1 VRRMSGRK
9 RLIIAISGA
18 SGPVYGVRMLEVLQ
32 TVEDIETHLVFSPS
46 AAQTITAETD
56 YSLEHV
62 RSLADEV
69 HSFKDIG
76 ASISSGSFKT
86 EGMIVAPCSIK
97 TLAGI
102 ANCFSDNLISRAA
115 DVCLKEGRKVALMVR
130 ETPLHQ
136 GHLELMAKAA
146 SYGCVI
152 VPPVPAFYH
161 RPRTIDDIV
170 NQTVGR
176 TLDQFGI
183 DTDFVHRWK
192 EQAAG

>member
-1 VRRMSGRK
+1 MSDVRR
-9 RLIIAISGA
+9 LIVAISGA
-18 SGPVYGVRMLEVLQ
+18 SGPIYGVRMLEVLRD
-32 TVEDIETHLVFSPS
+32 VPDIETHLVMSPS
-46 AAQTITAETD
+46 GAQTIAAETD
-56 YSLEHV
+56 FSLEHV
-62 RSLADEV
+62 RSLADTV

-76 ASISSGSFKT
+76 ATISSGSYKT

-115 DVCLKEGRKVALMVR
+115 DVCLKERRKVALMVR

-136 GHLELMAKAA
+136 GHLELMVKAA
-146 SYGCVI
+146 QYGCVI

-161 RPRTIDDIV
+161 RPKTIEDIV

-183 DTDFVHRWK
+183 DTDIVHRWK
-192 EQAAG
+192 EQATG

>member
-1 VRRMSGRK
+1 MSDVRR
-9 RLIIAISGA
+9 LIVAISGA
-18 SGPVYGVRMLEVLQ
+18 SGPIYGVRMLEVLRD
-32 TVEDIETHLVFSPS
+32 VPDIETHLVMSPS
-46 AAQTITAETD
+46 GAQTIAAETD
-56 YSLEHV
+56 FSLEHV

-76 ASISSGSFKT
+76 ATISSGSYKT

-115 DVCLKEGRKVALMVR
+115 DVCLKERRKVALMVR

-136 GHLELMAKAA
+136 GHLELMVKAA
-146 SYGCVI
+146 QYGCVI

-161 RPRTIDDIV
+161 RPKTIEDIV

-176 TLDQFGI
+176 TLDQFDI
-183 DTDFVHRWK
+183 DTDIVHRWK
-192 EQAAG
+192 EQAAC

>member
-1 VRRMSGRK
+1 MSDVRR
-9 RLIIAISGA
+9 LIVAISGA
-18 SGPVYGVRMLEVLQ
+18 SGPIYGVRMLEVLRE
-32 TVEDIETHLVFSPS
+32 VPDIETHLVMSPS
-46 AAQTITAETD
+46 GAQTIAAETD
-56 YSLEHV
+56 FSLEHV

-76 ASISSGSFKT
+76 ATISSGSYKT

-115 DVCLKEGRKVALMVR
+115 DVCLKERRKVALMVR

-136 GHLELMAKAA
+136 GHLELMVKAA
-146 SYGCVI
+146 QYGCVI

-161 RPRTIDDIV
+161 RPKTIEDIV

-176 TLDQFGI
+176 TLDQFDI
-183 DTDFVHRWK
+183 DTDIVHRWK

>member
-1 VRRMSGRK
+1 MSDVRR
-9 RLIIAISGA
+9 LIVAISGA
-18 SGPVYGVRMLEVLQ
+18 SGPIYGVRMLEVLRD
-32 TVEDIETHLVFSPS
+32 VPDIETHLVMSPS
-46 AAQTITAETD
+46 GAQTIAAETD
-56 YSLEHV
+56 FSLEHV

-76 ASISSGSFKT
+76 ATISSGSYKT

-115 DVCLKEGRKVALMVR
+115 DVCLKERRKVALMVR

-136 GHLELMAKAA
+136 GHLELMVKAA
-146 SYGCVI
+146 QYGCVI

-161 RPRTIDDIV
+161 RPKTIEDIV

-176 TLDQFGI
+176 TLDQFDI
-183 DTDFVHRWK
+183 DTDIVHRWK